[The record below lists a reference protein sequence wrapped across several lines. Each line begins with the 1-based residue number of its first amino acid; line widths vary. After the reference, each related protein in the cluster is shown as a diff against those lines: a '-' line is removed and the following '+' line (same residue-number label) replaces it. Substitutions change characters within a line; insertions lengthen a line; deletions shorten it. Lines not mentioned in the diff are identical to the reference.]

1 MITKASMAKKEI
13 FDTKKVAEVT
23 SEILLMMVA
32 QSDMN
37 LKEVVKKMPYSYTHV
52 WNSLNGGK

>member
-1 MITKASMAKKEI
+1 MAKKEI